1 MNHVIL
7 VCREGYE
14 SALAEEISLHLR
26 LRPAEVRAGETSN
39 EPGLLN
45 LFGRAAEPFA
55 RPKVPRP
62 IFARQWLRDAVWIAV
77 AGGSPPPEAA
87 LAVLD
92 GIERSSLPWTIHAFA
107 SNPESPRP
115 LTHQA
120 LALRDA
126 LLDFCRRRR
135 PACFARCISPQ
146 QAAAA
151 PKTLVLQMCLTPGG
165 LWQASMSADE
175 LLDAYPGGV
184 HRMRFDP
191 LAPSRSYLKIEE
203 AFDLMRVEP
212 RRGERAVDLGAAP
225 GGWTHALLKRGCA
238 VLAVDR
244 GPLKLKSAEDR
255 RASVAHVRR
264 DGVSYEPPRH
274 WLPVDWLV
282 SDMLVPPGKTLG
294 MLRRWVEGRWMRRF
308 VVNVKLP
315 QDHPFPVLQ
324 PIEQFL
330 RETPGLVFRIRQ
342 LYHDRREVTIMG
354 ELRARERH
362 SRR

>member
-45 LFGRAAEPFA
+45 LFRASRRAFA

-77 AGGSPPPEAA
+77 AGGSPRPKRPWPSSTASNAA
-87 LAVLD
+87 
-92 GIERSSLPWTIHAFA
+92 SLPWTIPRVCLD
-107 SNPESPRP
+107 PESPRP

-184 HRMRFDP
+184 HRMR
-191 LAPSRSYLKIEE
+191 LRS
-203 AFDLMRVEP
+203 AR
-212 RRGERAVDLGAAP
+212 
-225 GGWTHALLKRGCA
+225 
-238 VLAVDR
+238 
-244 GPLKLKSAEDR
+244 
-255 RASVAHVRR
+255 SVA
-264 DGVSYEPPRH
+264 
-274 WLPVDWLV
+274 L
-282 SDMLVPPGKTLG
+282 
-294 MLRRWVEGRWMRRF
+294 
-308 VVNVKLP
+308 LP
-315 QDHPFPVLQ
+315 QDRGSVRP
-324 PIEQFL
+324 
-330 RETPGLVFRIRQ
+330 
-342 LYHDRREVTIMG
+342 D
-354 ELRARERH
+354 AR
-362 SRR
+362 